1 MLQAIRSKASSFVVK
16 LLFGILVVSFGIW
29 GIGDI
34 FRNRGLDTTVATVGS
49 KKIDAQTL
57 NQEVRREAERL
68 RAALR
73 GAQLEPEQLKQ
84 FGIVDTSLQRLI
96 NRDLVDLEID
106 RLELALSDDAVRQ
119 AIVANP
125 AFHNQTG
132 QFDRILYKQLIANQR
147 MSEAQFEHQLR
158 DDMVRVELNAAIGD
172 GVSAPAELV
181 DTLYK
186 SRAER
191 RVAEVAMVPASAVPA
206 PGTPSDADVA
216 KTYEQHQDQFRV
228 PELRSFSAALLLLDD
243 IAAGITVPDDK
254 LREEYQNRISEFHTL
269 EQRHLQQILLS
280 DEAKAKEAEAAL
292 AAGKDFA
299 QVAQEFAG
307 AAADSLDLG
316 FTTREE
322 MPPALGDAAFALKP
336 GEVTKP
342 IEDSFGW
349 HIVRLV
355 EVKPEETQPFEAVK
369 EKLAKEVARDMAGDQ
384 IAKLANQVDDAVA
397 GGTPFPEIVQRF
409 GLKLTKLENVD
420 AGGRNAE
427 GKPVDLPQGGDAIL
441 RTAFSTAAGQT
452 SQLNELGESGYYM
465 VQIEKVTPSTVKPL
479 DEVREQVVALW
490 QQETRDAALASLAKE
505 IAGEVGEGKSLADV
519 AKARSFQ
526 TFTTQA
532 LPRSGGDPKVPPVLV
547 ARLFEAKPSGVVS
560 AKGDDGYLVAQLKE
574 IQPPDPTTQAAGTAR
589 LSQQLGAQMQDDLL
603 RQYDQALRDRYP
615 VSIDQAAVARAF

>member
-34 FRNRGLDTTVATVGS
+34 FRNRAVDTAVATVGG
-49 KKIDAQTL
+49 KKIDAQEL

-68 RAALR
+68 RAAMR

-96 NRDLVDLEID
+96 NRDLIDLEID
-106 RLELALSDDAVRQ
+106 HLQLALSDDAVRQ
-119 AIVANP
+119 AIIANP

-147 MSEAQFEHQLR
+147 MSETQFERQLR

-172 GVSAPAELV
+172 GVTAPPELV

-191 RVAEVAMVPASAVPA
+191 RVAEVAVVPTTAVPE
-206 PGTPSDADVA
+206 PGTPSDTDIA
-216 KTYEQHQDQFRV
+216 KAYEQHQDQFRV
-228 PELRSFSAALLLLDD
+228 PELRSFNAALLLLDD
-243 IAAGITVPDDK
+243 IAAGITVPDEK
-254 LREEYQNRISEFHTL
+254 LREEYQNRIAEFHTP

-299 QVAQEFAG
+299 QVAQEVAG
-307 AAADSLDLG
+307 ATPESLDLG
-316 FTTREE
+316 FATREE

-336 GEVTKP
+336 GETTNP

-349 HIVRLV
+349 HIVRIV

-369 EKLAKEVARDMAGDQ
+369 EKLVKEVARDMAGDQ
-384 IAKLANQVDDAVA
+384 LAKLANQVDDAVA
-397 GGTPFPEIVQRF
+397 GGTPFAEIIQRF
-409 GLKLTKLENVD
+409 GLKVSKLENID
-420 AGGRNAE
+420 AGGRNAD
-427 GKPVDLPQGGDAIL
+427 GKPVELPQGGDAIL
-441 RTAFSTAAGQT
+441 RTAFTTASGQT

-465 VQIEKVTPSTVKPL
+465 VQVEKVTPSAVKPL
-479 DEVREQVVALW
+479 DEVREQVVVLW
-490 QQETRDAALASLAKE
+490 QQETRDAALASLSKE
-505 IAGEVGEGKSLADV
+505 IAGEVGEGKSLADL
-519 AKARSFQ
+519 AKTRAFQ
-526 TFTTQA
+526 TFTTKP

-547 ARLFEAKPSGVVS
+547 ARLFEAKTGGVVS

-574 IQPPDPTTQAAGTAR
+574 TLPPDPTTQTAGTAR

-603 RQYDQALRDRYP
+603 REYDQALRDRYP

>member
-34 FRNRGLDTTVATVGS
+34 FRNRGTDTTVATVGG
-49 KKIDAQTL
+49 KKIDAQEL

-68 RAALR
+68 RAAMR
-73 GAQLEPEQLKQ
+73 GATLEPEQLKQ

-96 NRDLVDLEID
+96 NRDLIDLEID
-106 RLELALSDDAVRQ
+106 HLQLALGDDTVRQ

-132 QFDRILYKQLIANQR
+132 QFDRVLYKQLIANQR
-147 MSEAQFEHQLR
+147 MSEAQFERQLR

-172 GVSAPAELV
+172 GVTPPPELV

-191 RVAEVAMVPASAVPA
+191 RVADVAVVPATAVPE
-206 PGTPSDADVA
+206 PGMPDDADVT

-228 PELRSFSAALLLLDD
+228 PELRSFGAGLLLLDD
-243 IAAGITVPDDK
+243 IAAGITVPEEK
-254 LREEYQNRISEFHTL
+254 LREEYQARISEFHMP
-269 EQRHLQQILLS
+269 EQRHLQQLLLS
-280 DEAKAKEAEAAL
+280 DEAKAKEAADAL
-292 AAGKDFA
+292 AGGKDFA
-299 QVAQEFAG
+299 QVAQEYAG
-307 AAADSLDLG
+307 AAPDSLDLG
-316 FTTREE
+316 FATRAE
-322 MPPALGDAAFALKP
+322 MPAALGDAAFALKP

-349 HIVRLV
+349 HIVRV
-355 EVKPEETQPFEAVK
+355 SEVKPEETEPFDAVK
-369 EKLAKEVARDMAGDQ
+369 EKLAKDVARDMAGDQ
-384 IAKLANQVDDAVA
+384 LAKQANQVEDAIA
-397 GGTPFPEIVQRF
+397 GGTPFAEIVQRF
-409 GLKLTKLENVD
+409 GLKLSKLENVD

-427 GKPVDLPQGGDAIL
+427 GTPVELPQGGDAIL
-441 RTAFSTAAGQT
+441 RTAFSTAAGQV
-452 SQLNELGESGYYM
+452 SQLGELGENGYY
-465 VQIEKVTPSTVKPL
+465 VVDVEKVTPSTVKPL
-479 DEVREQVVALW
+479 DEVRAQVVELW

-505 IAGEVGEGKSLADV
+505 IAGQVGEGKGLADL

-526 TFTTQA
+526 TFTTQP

-547 ARLFEAKPSGVVS
+547 ARLFEAKPGGVVS
-560 AKGDDGYLVAQLKE
+560 AKGTDGYLVAQLKD
-574 IQPPDPTTQAAGTAR
+574 ILPPDTSTQAVGTAR

>member
-254 LREEYQNRISEFHTL
+254 LREEYQTRISEFHTL

-349 HIVRLV
+349 HILRLV

-384 IAKLANQVDDAVA
+384 LAKLANQVDDAVA

-479 DEVREQVVALW
+479 DEVREQVVARW

-603 RQYDQALRDRYP
+603 RQYDQALRERYP

>member
-34 FRNRGLDTTVATVGS
+34 FRNRAVDTTVATVGG
-49 KKIDAQTL
+49 KKIDAQEL

-68 RAALR
+68 RAAMR

-96 NRDLVDLEID
+96 NRDLIDLEID
-106 RLELALSDDAVRQ
+106 RLQLALSDDTVRQ
-119 AIVANP
+119 AIIANP

-147 MSEAQFEHQLR
+147 MSEAQFERQLR
-158 DDMVRVELNAAIGD
+158 DDMVRVELNAAVGD
-172 GVSAPAELV
+172 GVTAPPELV

-191 RVAEVAMVPASAVPA
+191 RVAEVAVVPTSAVPA
-206 PGTPSDADVA
+206 PGAPSDADLA
-216 KTYEQHQDQFRV
+216 KAYEQHQDQFRV
-228 PELRSFSAALLLLDD
+228 PELRSVNAALLLLDD
-243 IAAGITVPDDK
+243 IAAGITVPEDK
-254 LREEYQNRISEFHTL
+254 LREEYQNRIAEFHTP

-280 DEAKAKEAEAAL
+280 DEAKAKDAETAL
-292 AAGKDFA
+292 ATGKDFA
-299 QVAQEFAG
+299 QVAQELAG
-307 AAADSLDLG
+307 AAPDSLDLG

-397 GGTPFPEIVQRF
+397 GGTPFAEIAQRF
-409 GLKLTKLENVD
+409 GLKLSSLENID
-420 AGGRNAE
+420 AGGRSAD

-441 RTAFSTAAGQT
+441 RTAFTTAAGQV
-452 SQLNELGESGYYM
+452 SQLNELGDSGYYM
-465 VQIEKVTPSTVKPL
+465 VQVEKVTPSAVKPL
-479 DEVREQVVALW
+479 DEVREQVIALW
-490 QQETRDAALASLAKE
+490 QQETRNAALASLAKE
-505 IAGEVGEGKSLADV
+505 IGGEVGEGKSLADI

-526 TFTTQA
+526 TFTTPP

-547 ARLFEAKPSGVVS
+547 ARLFEAKTGGVVS
-560 AKGDDGYLVAQLKE
+560 AKGDDGYLVAQLKDVL
-574 IQPPDPTTQAAGTAR
+574 PPDPATQAAGAAR

-603 RQYDQALRDRYP
+603 REYDQALRDRYP

>member
-34 FRNRGLDTTVATVGS
+34 FRNRAINAAVATVGD
-49 KKIDAQTL
+49 KKIDAQEL

-68 RAALR
+68 RAAMR

-84 FGIVDTSLQRLI
+84 FGIVDMSLQRLI
-96 NRDLVDLEID
+96 NRDLIDLEID
-106 RLELALSDDAVRQ
+106 HLQLALSDDSVRQ

-125 AFHNQTG
+125 AFHNQAG

-147 MSEAQFEHQLR
+147 MSEAQFERQLR

-172 GVSAPAELV
+172 GVTAPPELV

-191 RVAEVAMVPASAVPA
+191 RVAEVAVVPTTAVPA
-206 PGTPSDADVA
+206 PGMPSDADVA

-228 PELRSFSAALLLLDD
+228 PELRSFNAALLLLDD
-243 IAAGITVPDDK
+243 IAAGITVPEEK
-254 LREEYQNRISEFHTL
+254 LREEYQNRVAEFHTA

-280 DEAKAKEAEAAL
+280 DEAKAKEAETSL

-299 QVAQEFAG
+299 QVAQEIAG
-307 AAADSLDLG
+307 ATPESLDLG
-316 FTTREE
+316 FATREE
-322 MPPALGDAAFALKP
+322 MPPALGDAAFALNP

-349 HIVRLV
+349 HIVRVV
-355 EVKPEETQPFEAVK
+355 EVKPGETQPFEAVK

-397 GGTPFPEIVQRF
+397 GGTPFAEIVQRF
-409 GLKLTKLENVD
+409 GLKPSKFENVD

-427 GKPVDLPQGGDAIL
+427 GKPVDLPQGGDAII
-441 RTAFSTAAGQT
+441 RAAFTTAAGQV

-465 VQIEKVTPSTVKPL
+465 VQVEKVTPSTVKPL

-490 QQETRDAALASLAKE
+490 QQETRDAALASLSKE

-526 TFTTQA
+526 TFTTPP

-547 ARLFEAKPSGVVS
+547 ARLFEAKTAGVVS

-574 IQPPDPTTQAAGTAR
+574 ILPPDPATQAAGTAR

-615 VSIDQAAVARAF
+615 VSIDQGAVSRAF

>member
-34 FRNRGLDTTVATVGS
+34 FRNRAVDTTVATVGG
-49 KKIDAQTL
+49 KKIDAQEL

-68 RAALR
+68 RAAMR

-96 NRDLVDLEID
+96 NRDLIDLEID
-106 RLELALSDDAVRQ
+106 RLQLALSDDTVRQ
-119 AIVANP
+119 AIIANP

-147 MSEAQFEHQLR
+147 MSEAQFERQLR
-158 DDMVRVELNAAIGD
+158 DDMVRVELNAAVGD
-172 GVSAPAELV
+172 GVTAPPELV

-191 RVAEVAMVPASAVPA
+191 RVAEVAVVPTSAVPA
-206 PGTPSDADVA
+206 PGAPSDADLA
-216 KTYEQHQDQFRV
+216 KAYEQHQDQFRV
-228 PELRSFSAALLLLDD
+228 PELRSVNAALLLLDD
-243 IAAGITVPDDK
+243 IAAGIAVPEDK
-254 LREEYQNRISEFHTL
+254 LREEYQNRIAEFHTP

-280 DEAKAKEAEAAL
+280 DEAKAKDAETAL
-292 AAGKDFA
+292 ATGKDFA
-299 QVAQEFAG
+299 QVAQELAG
-307 AAADSLDLG
+307 AAPDSLDLG

-397 GGTPFPEIVQRF
+397 GGTPFAEIVQRF
-409 GLKLTKLENVD
+409 GLKLSNLENID
-420 AGGRNAE
+420 AGGRNAD

-441 RTAFSTAAGQT
+441 RTAFTTAAGQV
-452 SQLNELGESGYYM
+452 SQLNELGDSGYYM
-465 VQIEKVTPSTVKPL
+465 VQVEKVTPSAVKPL
-479 DEVREQVVALW
+479 DEVREQVIALW
-490 QQETRDAALASLAKE
+490 QQETRNAALASLAKE
-505 IAGEVGEGKSLADV
+505 IGGEVGEGKSLADI

-526 TFTTQA
+526 TFTTPP

-547 ARLFEAKPSGVVS
+547 ARLFEAKTGGVVS
-560 AKGDDGYLVAQLKE
+560 AKGDDGYLVAQLKDVL
-574 IQPPDPTTQAAGTAR
+574 PPDPATQAAGAAR

-603 RQYDQALRDRYP
+603 REYDQALRDRYP

>member
-16 LLFGILVVSFGIW
+16 LLFGVLVVSFGIW

-34 FRNRGLDTTVATVGS
+34 FRNRAVDTTVASVGS
-49 KKIDAQTL
+49 KKIDAQEL

-68 RAALR
+68 RAAMR

-96 NRDLVDLEID
+96 NRDLIDLEID
-106 RLELALSDDAVRQ
+106 HLQLALSDDSVRQ

-147 MSEAQFEHQLR
+147 MSEAQFERQLR
-158 DDMVRVELNAAIGD
+158 DDMVRVQLNAAIGD
-172 GVSAPAELV
+172 GVTAPPELV

-186 SRAER
+186 NRAER
-191 RVAEVAMVPASAVPA
+191 RVAEIAVVPTTAVPA

-228 PELRSFSAALLLLDD
+228 PELRSVNAGLLLLDD
-243 IAAGITVPDDK
+243 IAAGIAVPEDK
-254 LREEYQNRISEFHTL
+254 LREEYQNRIAEFHTL

-299 QVAQEFAG
+299 QVGQEVTG
-307 AAADSLDLG
+307 ATPESLDLG
-316 FTTREE
+316 FATREE
-322 MPPALGDAAFALKP
+322 MPPALGDAAFALKQ

-384 IAKLANQVDDAVA
+384 IAKLANEVDDAVA
-397 GGTPFPEIVQRF
+397 GGTPFAEIVQRF
-409 GLKLTKLENVD
+409 GLKLSKLENVD

-427 GKPVDLPQGGDAIL
+427 GKPAELPQGGDTIL
-441 RTAFSTAAGQT
+441 RTAFSTAAGQV

-465 VQIEKVTPSTVKPL
+465 VQVEKVTPSAVKPL
-479 DEVREQVVALW
+479 DEVREQVVGLW
-490 QQETRDAALASLAKE
+490 QRETRDAALASLAKE
-505 IAGEVGEGKSLADV
+505 IAGEVGEGKRLDEV
-519 AKARSFQ
+519 AKAHSFQ
-526 TFTTQA
+526 TFTTQP

-547 ARLFEAKPSGVVS
+547 ARLFEAKTGGVVS

-574 IQPPDPTTQAAGTAR
+574 ILPPDTATQAAGTAR

-603 RQYDQALRDRYP
+603 REYDQALRERYP
-615 VSIDQAAVARAF
+615 VSIDQAAVSRAF

>member
-34 FRNRGLDTTVATVGS
+34 FRNRGVDTAVATVGG
-49 KKIDAQTL
+49 KKIDAQEL

-68 RAALR
+68 RAAMH

-96 NRDLVDLEID
+96 NRDLIDLEID
-106 RLELALSDDAVRQ
+106 HLQLALSDDTVRQ
-119 AIVANP
+119 AIIANP
-125 AFHNQTG
+125 AFHTQAG
-132 QFDRILYKQLIANQR
+132 QFDRILYKQLIANQH
-147 MSEAQFEHQLR
+147 MSEAQFERQLR
-158 DDMVRVELNAAIGD
+158 EDMVRVELNAAIGD
-172 GVSAPAELV
+172 GVTAPPELV

-191 RVAEVAMVPASAVPA
+191 RVADVAMVPTSAVPE
-206 PGTPSDADVA
+206 PGTPNDGDVA

-228 PELRSFSAALLLLDD
+228 PELRSFNTALLLLDD
-243 IAAGITVPDDK
+243 IAAGITVPEEK
-254 LREEYQNRISEFHTL
+254 LREEYQNRISEFHAP
-269 EQRHLQQILLS
+269 EQRHLQQMLLS
-280 DEAKAKEAEAAL
+280 DEGKAKEAEAAL

-299 QVAQEFAG
+299 EVAKEV
-307 AAADSLDLG
+307 ADATPESLDLG

-369 EKLAKEVARDMAGDQ
+369 EKLVKEVARDMAGDQ

-397 GGTPFPEIVQRF
+397 GGTPFAEIVQRF
-409 GLKLTKLENVD
+409 GLKLSKIENVD
-420 AGGRNAE
+420 AGGRNAD
-427 GKPVDLPQGGDAIL
+427 GKPVDLPQGSDAIL
-441 RTAFSTAAGQT
+441 RTAFASPAGQV

-465 VQIEKVTPSTVKPL
+465 VEVEKVTPSAMKPL
-479 DEVREQVVALW
+479 DEVRQQVVALW

-505 IAGEVGEGKSLADV
+505 IAGEVGEGKSLGDV
-519 AKARSFQ
+519 AKVRSFQ
-526 TFTTQA
+526 TFTTQP
-532 LPRSGGDPKVPPVLV
+532 LPRSGGAPKVPPVLV
-547 ARLFEAKPSGVVS
+547 ARLFEAKAGGVVS

-574 IQPPDPTTQAAGTAR
+574 ILPPDPATEAAGTAR

-603 RQYDQALRDRYP
+603 REYDEALRDRYP

>member
-254 LREEYQNRISEFHTL
+254 LREEYQTRISEFHTL

-479 DEVREQVVALW
+479 DEVREQVVARW

-603 RQYDQALRDRYP
+603 RQYDQALRERYP

>member
-34 FRNRGLDTTVATVGS
+34 FRNRAIDSTVATVGG
-49 KKIDAQTL
+49 KKIDAQEL

-68 RAALR
+68 RAAMR
-73 GAQLEPEQLKQ
+73 GVQLEPEQLKQ

-96 NRDLVDLEID
+96 NRDLIDLEID
-106 RLELALSDDAVRQ
+106 HLQLGLSDDSVRQ
-119 AIVANP
+119 AIIANP

-147 MSEAQFEHQLR
+147 MSEAQFERQLR

-172 GVSAPAELV
+172 GVTAPPELV

-191 RVAEVAMVPASAVPA
+191 RVAEVAVVPTTAVPA

-228 PELRSFSAALLLLDD
+228 PELRSFNAALLLLED
-243 IAAGITVPDDK
+243 IAAGVAVPEEK
-254 LREEYQNRISEFHTL
+254 LREEYQNRVAEFHTP

-280 DEAKAKEAEAAL
+280 DEAKAKDAETAL

-299 QVAQEFAG
+299 QAAQEVVG
-307 AAADSLDLG
+307 ATPESLDLG
-316 FTTREE
+316 FATREE

-349 HIVRLV
+349 HIVRMV
-355 EVKPEETQPFEAVK
+355 EVKPEETQPFDAVK

-397 GGTPFPEIVQRF
+397 GGTPFAEIVQRF
-409 GLKLTKLENVD
+409 GLKLSKLENVD

-427 GKPVDLPQGGDAIL
+427 GKPVDLPQGSDAIL
-441 RTAFSTAAGQT
+441 RTAFTTTAGQV

-465 VQIEKVTPSTVKPL
+465 VQVEKVTPSTVKPL
-479 DEVREQVVALW
+479 DEVREPVVALW
-490 QQETRDAALASLAKE
+490 QQETRDGALASLAKE
-505 IAGEVGEGKSLADV
+505 IAGEVGEGKSLADI

-526 TFTTQA
+526 TFTTQPM
-532 LPRSGGDPKVPPVLV
+532 PRSGGDPKVPPVLV
-547 ARLFEAKPSGVVS
+547 ARLFEAKTGGVVS
-560 AKGDDGYLVAQLKE
+560 AKGDAGYLVAQLKE
-574 IQPPDPTTQAAGTAR
+574 ILPPDPTAQTAGTAR

-603 RQYDQALRDRYP
+603 REYDQALRDRYP

>member
-34 FRNRGLDTTVATVGS
+34 FRNRGVDTTVATVGS
-49 KKIDAQTL
+49 KKIDAQEL

-68 RAALR
+68 RTAMR

-84 FGIVDTSLQRLI
+84 FGIVDASLQRLI
-96 NRDLVDLEID
+96 NRDLIDLEID
-106 RLELALSDDAVRQ
+106 HLQLALSDDSVRQ

-147 MSEAQFEHQLR
+147 MSEAQFERQLR

-172 GVSAPAELV
+172 GVLAPPELV

-186 SRAER
+186 NRAER
-191 RVAEVAMVPASAVPA
+191 RVAEVAVVPTTAVPE
-206 PGTPSDADVA
+206 PGAPSDADIA
-216 KTYEQHQDQFRV
+216 KAYEQHQDQFRV
-228 PELRSFSAALLLLDD
+228 PELRSLDAALLLLDD
-243 IAAGITVPDDK
+243 IAAQITVPEDK
-254 LREEYQNRISEFHTL
+254 LREEYQNRIAEFHTP

-280 DEAKAKEAEAAL
+280 DEAKAKEAETQL

-299 QVAQEFAG
+299 QVAQEVAG
-307 AAADSLDLG
+307 AAPDSLDLG

-342 IEDSFGW
+342 VEDSFGW

-355 EVKPEETQPFEAVK
+355 EVKPEETQPFEAAK

-397 GGTPFPEIVQRF
+397 GGTPFAEIAQRF
-409 GLKLTKLENVD
+409 GLKVSKLENVD
-420 AGGRNAE
+420 AGGHSAD

-441 RTAFSTAAGQT
+441 RTAFATAAGQT

-465 VQIEKVTPSTVKPL
+465 VEVEKVTPSAVKPL
-479 DEVREQVVALW
+479 DEVRQQVVALW
-490 QQETRDAALASLAKE
+490 QQEARDAALASLAKE
-505 IAGEVGEGKSLADV
+505 IAGAVGEGKSLADI
-519 AKARSFQ
+519 AKARSLQ
-526 TFTTQA
+526 TFTTQP

-547 ARLFEAKPSGVVS
+547 ARLFEAKAGGVVS
-560 AKGDDGYLVAQLKE
+560 AKGDNGYLVAQLKD
-574 IQPPDPTTQAAGTAR
+574 ILPPDAATQAAGTAR

-603 RQYDQALRDRYP
+603 REYDQALRDRYP

>member
-34 FRNRGLDTTVATVGS
+34 FRNRGIDTAVATVGS
-49 KKIDAQTL
+49 KKIDAQEL

-84 FGIVDTSLQRLI
+84 FGIVDASLQRLI

-106 RLELALSDDAVRQ
+106 RLQLALSDDAVRQ

-147 MSEAQFEHQLR
+147 MSEAQFERQLR

-172 GVSAPAELV
+172 GVAAPAELV

-206 PGTPSDADVA
+206 PGTPTDADVA

-228 PELRSFSAALLLLDD
+228 PELRSVNAGLLLLDD
-243 IAAGITVPDDK
+243 IAAGITVPDEK

-280 DEAKAKEAEAAL
+280 DEAKAKEAEGAL

-299 QVAQEFAG
+299 AVAQELAG
-307 AAADSLDLG
+307 ATPDSLDLG
-316 FTTREE
+316 FATREE

-397 GGTPFPEIVQRF
+397 GGTPFNEIVQRF

-427 GKPVDLPQGGDAIL
+427 GKPVDVPQGGDAIL
-441 RTAFSTAAGQT
+441 RTAFTTAAGQT
-452 SQLNELGESGYYM
+452 SQLNELGESGYYL
-465 VQIEKVTPSTVKPL
+465 VQVEKVTPSTVKPL
-479 DEVREQVVALW
+479 DDVREQVVALW
-490 QQETRDAALASLAKE
+490 QQETRDAALANLAKE
-505 IAGEVGEGKSLADV
+505 IAGEVGEGKSLADL

-574 IQPPDPTTQAAGTAR
+574 IQPPDPTTQAAGSAR